1 MTMQKQE
8 IIEKEEK
15 IKATRTVY
23 CYYFPEIRKIIDEV
37 VKNYPHKIFLSSIT
51 PGLDDFHSPII
62 KKFIKYHKK
71 IVPGLKNFPF
81 KYFTEGSRQGIF
93 HFLVELKCKEPK
105 TPIYVLKGE
114 YEGYKEYAVRIG
126 IKIKEIGEDK
136 NFSELEPGIFFISN
150 PSGRD
155 GNIIPNE
162 FIEKI
167 CKYHRVVYDIAYAG
181 LTQKYAFN
189 VDCPNI
195 IAVMASM
202 SKPFGMY
209 YYRAGFAFTKEP
221 LETLIANKWFKNIF
235 SLVITEKVLDKIK
248 PQQLYKKYKPIQEQI
263 IRKLNKKKNLN
274 LKASDVILLA
284 NTSEHIEPFMRDK
297 FCRLCLTSYFLE
309 EEKNE
314 L

>member
-1 MTMQKQE
+1 MKKQKT
-8 IIEKEEK
+8 IERENR

-23 CYYFPEIRKIIDEV
+23 CYYFPEIRKIINEI

-51 PGLDDFHSPII
+51 PGLDNFHFPII
-62 KKFIKYHKK
+62 EKFIKYNQK
-71 IVPGLKNFPF
+71 IVPGLKKFPF
-81 KYFTEGSRQGIF
+81 KYFTDGSRQGIF
-93 HFLVELKCKEPK
+93 HFLVELKCKEPN

-126 IKIKEIGEDK
+126 MKIQETEENED
-136 NFSELEPGIFFISN
+136 FSKLRPGIFFISN

-167 CKYHRVVYDIAYAG
+167 CMHHRVVYDIAYAG
-181 LTQKYAFN
+181 LTKKHVFN
-189 VDCPNI
+189 VNYPNV
-195 IAVMASM
+195 IAVVASM

-235 SLVITEKVLDKIK
+235 SLVITDRVLDKIK
-248 PQQLYKKYKPIQEQI
+248 PQQLY
-263 IRKLNKKKNLN
+263 
-274 LKASDVILLA
+274 
-284 NTSEHIEPFMRDK
+284 
-297 FCRLCLTSYFLE
+297 
-309 EEKNE
+309 EK
-314 L
+314 